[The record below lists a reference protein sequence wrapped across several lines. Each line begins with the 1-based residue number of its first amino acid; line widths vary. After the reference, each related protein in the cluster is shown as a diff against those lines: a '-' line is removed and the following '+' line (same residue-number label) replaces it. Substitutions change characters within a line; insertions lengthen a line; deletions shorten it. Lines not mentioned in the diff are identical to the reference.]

1 MKCLLC
7 ENEIDPSD
15 PHKHFTQEHDAV
27 HDQVL
32 LDYILKMQ
40 LVMERLEKKLESIKV
55 KTITYTLY
63 EMRRAQEDVI

>member
-7 ENEIDPSD
+7 EAEIDPLD

-32 LDYILKMQ
+32 LDYMLKMQ
-40 LVMERLEKKLESIKV
+40 LVLGRLEKKVDSIMAK
-55 KTITYTLY
+55 
-63 EMRRAQEDVI
+63 Q

>member
-7 ENEIDPSD
+7 ENEIDSFD
-15 PHKHFTQEHDAV
+15 HHRHFAQEHDAV

-40 LVMERLEKKLESIKV
+40 LVMERLQKKVDSIMT
-55 KTITYTLY
+55 TIT
-63 EMRRAQEDVI
+63 

>member
-7 ENEIDPSD
+7 ENEIDSFD
-15 PHKHFTQEHDAV
+15 HHRHFTQEHDAV

-40 LVMERLEKKLESIKV
+40 LVVERLQKKVDPIKT
-55 KTITYTLY
+55 K
-63 EMRRAQEDVI
+63 Q

>member
-7 ENEIDPSD
+7 EAEIDPLHR
-15 PHKHFTQEHDAV
+15 HKHFMQEHDAV

-40 LVMERLEKKLESIKV
+40 LAVERLEKKVDSIISK
-55 KTITYTLY
+55 
-63 EMRRAQEDVI
+63 Q